1 MSRRVRIGILIA
13 LVGVGLA
20 ILGVFTMGRIIRQSL
35 APLPAPTPKPA
46 ITVQA
51 VVTTHDVALGGV
63 LRSDDIKLVDVPVE
77 LAPQGVISDPEQVIG
92 RITKVQ
98 LVAGEMVMDHNLADP
113 SNVNSDLGF
122 VIGDNQVLMAFPAQ
136 DLMSTLSVLQRGD
149 LVDILASIEAPQP
162 QGLQRPEDIT
172 AVEQGDVLTGLI
184 TFDAMQRLEITA
196 MVVDVQQ
203 DQQRSAVPEVPAGG
217 TPQPQPTPQPS
228 EVKVRAYL
236 LALTPQDALTL
247 KHLKDN
253 GATFDFVLRAPT
265 SNQLFELQTI
275 TTDYLIDRY
284 EFAVPK

>member
-1 MSRRVRIGILIA
+1 LIA

-77 LAPQGVISDPEQVIG
+77 LAPPGVISDPEQVIG

-113 SNVNSDLGF
+113 SNVNGDLGF
-122 VIGDNQVLMAFPAQ
+122 VIGDNQVLMAFPAT
-136 DLMSTLSVLQRGD
+136 DLISTLDVLQRGD
-149 LVDILASIEAPQP
+149 LVDILASIEAPRP
-162 QGLQRPEDIT
+162 QGLDRPGAEAE
-172 AVEQGDVLTGLI
+172 AVEEVEVLTGMI
-184 TFDAMQRLEITA
+184 TFDALQRLEITA
-196 MVVDVQQ
+196 MVVEIQQ
-203 DQQRSAVPEVPAGG
+203 EEQRSAVPEVPTGG
-217 TPQPQPTPQPS
+217 TPQPQPTPQPR
-228 EVKVRAYL
+228 EVKVLAYL
-236 LALTPQDALTL
+236 LALTPQDALAL
-247 KHLKDN
+247 KNLKDN

-265 SNQLFELQTI
+265 STQLFELQTI